1 MSINKVDTHIIPFKF
16 EYHSPES
23 LEEAVKL
30 LEKYGSEASI
40 LAGGTDLLVNM
51 KKRITEPKHLI
62 NIKKIAELNGIV
74 ETHEG
79 FRIGA
84 ATKLRSIEKSEIVRE
99 RLLVL
104 YEAVRLMGSIK
115 VKNMAT
121 IGGNLC
127 NASPAADSATALL
140 ALDADVDIM
149 GQSGLRSIPLPEF
162 FLGPGETALRRGE
175 LLTGLSIPSLPEG
188 SGSSFLKIGRT
199 SMDIATINIATSLRL
214 REGIVEDCR
223 IALGAVAPI
232 PLRILRAEAY
242 LKGKAINKDVIAE
255 AAQVVSEDIKPI
267 TDLRATA
274 EYRRNASKALT
285 RDALTIAWER
295 ALERR
300 CR

>member
-1 MSINKVDTHIIPFKF
+1 MSINKVDTHIIPFEF
-16 EYHSPES
+16 EYYSPES

-51 KKRITEPKHLI
+51 KRRITEPKHLI
-62 NIKKIAELNGIV
+62 SIKKIAELNGIV
-74 ETHEG
+74 ETPEG

-84 ATKLRSIEKSEIVRE
+84 ATKLRSIEKSEIVRAM
-99 RLLVL
+99 LPVL
-104 YEAVRLMGSIK
+104 YEAVRLIGSTQ
-115 VKNMAT
+115 VRNMAT

-140 ALDADVDIM
+140 ALDAKANIM
-149 GQSGLRSIPLPEF
+149 GLRGIRSIPLSEF
-162 FLGPGETALRRGE
+162 FIGPGKTALQRGE
-175 LLTGLSIPSLPEG
+175 LLTGLSIPSPRER

-199 SMDIATINIATSLRL
+199 SMDIATINVATFLRL
-214 REGIVEDCR
+214 REEIVEDCR

-232 PLRILRAEAY
+232 PLRIFRAEGH
-242 LKGKAINKDVIAE
+242 LKGKAINNDVIAE
-255 AAQVVSEDIKPI
+255 AAQIVSEDIKPI

-295 ALERR
+295 VLGRR
-300 CR
+300 WR